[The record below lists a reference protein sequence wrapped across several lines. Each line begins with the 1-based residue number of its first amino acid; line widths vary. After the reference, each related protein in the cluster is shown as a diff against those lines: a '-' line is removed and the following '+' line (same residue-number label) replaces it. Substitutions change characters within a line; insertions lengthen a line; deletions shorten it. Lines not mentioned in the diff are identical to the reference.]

1 MSDELG
7 AKPHDNP
14 LVQQIEPR
22 PKNRQILRRGL
33 AKGRKLIWRSINKFK
48 YAELGAGSWIKDP
61 LLVTGEEQIRI
72 GKNVFVWPM
81 ARLETIRTS
90 NAIGEIVIG
99 DDSVIHPFVHIG
111 ASLSVTIG
119 KKCLFAS
126 GVYITDHD
134 HDWTNPDVP
143 VIDSSRLLA
152 APVEIG
158 DGVWLGE
165 RVAILK
171 GVSIGDGAII
181 GTGAVV
187 TQNIPSYSI
196 AVGSPAR
203 VVKHY
208 DRDTKQW
215 K

>member
-1 MSDELG
+1 
-7 AKPHDNP
+7 
-14 LVQQIEPR
+14 
-22 PKNRQILRRGL
+22 
-33 AKGRKLIWRSINKFK
+33 
-48 YAELGAGSWIKDP
+48 
-61 LLVTGEEQIRI
+61 
-72 GKNVFVWPM
+72 M
-81 ARLETIRTS
+81 ARLEAIRTA
-90 NAIGEIVIG
+90 NTLGEIVIG
-99 DDSVIHPFVHIG
+99 DDCVIHPFVHIG

-126 GVYITDHD
+126 GVYVTDHD

-143 VIDSSRLLA
+143 VIDSSKLLA
-152 APVEIG
+152 APVVIG
-158 DGVWLGE
+158 SGVWLGE

-187 TQNIPSYSI
+187 TKDIPSYSI

-203 VVKHY
+203 VVKQY
-208 DRDTKQW
+208 DRDAKRW